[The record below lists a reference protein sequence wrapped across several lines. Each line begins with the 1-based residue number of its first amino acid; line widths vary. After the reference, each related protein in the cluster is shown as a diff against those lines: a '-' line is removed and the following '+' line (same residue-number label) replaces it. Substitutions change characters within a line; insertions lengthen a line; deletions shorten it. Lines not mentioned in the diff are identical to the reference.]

1 MTCVSNG
8 CNARFDWL
16 ILGHY
21 SPVMFTGRLPASKTK
36 VKSHIIK
43 LIHLESSVFRRKSLG
58 LAVLRHG
65 LGLSFSRKVKNEF
78 KMHAIITCNVFNFRA
93 CLWCVNVLQREMFN
107 I

>member
-1 MTCVSNG
+1 MTCVYNG
-8 CNARFDWL
+8 CNALFDWL

-21 SPVMFTGRLPASKTK
+21 SSVMLTGRLPASKNK
-36 VKSHIIK
+36 AKSHIIR
-43 LIHLESSVFRRKSLG
+43 LIHLERSVFTRKSLG
-58 LAVLRHG
+58 LAVLPHG
-65 LGLSFSRKVKNEF
+65 LGLRFSRKVKNEF